1 LTLDRTASLRSSLRE
16 VVRIAAPYF
25 RSRERWSA
33 AGLFFCIILAQLAL
47 VGAAVAENYRRNA
60 FFQTLQDK
68 DWNGFLVQFGVFS
81 VIGVVFVLAT
91 VYQRYLTQWLT
102 IRWRRWLTTQYLSK
116 WLDGPVH
123 YAAGLAGPVD
133 NPDQR
138 IADDIR
144 QFIDGVISLTVGLIG
159 AIARVVSFVAV
170 LWTLSSLIP
179 LRMFGE
185 SYVIPGYLVW
195 AALIYAGLG
204 TLVTHL
210 IGRHLIAIDFERER
224 REANFRFALVR
235 VRENGEAIAMLR
247 GEVSERDDLRGRFSD
262 IAGNW
267 YRLMRWEQFV
277 SLFAESYRYYS
288 RYFPYFALAPLFFG
302 GPMQLGAFMQ
312 AGSAFNSVHQA
323 FSYFISSYVRIAE
336 LAATVQR
343 LSQFERAMAAAACG
357 REAVDSV
364 AEQALHVD
372 ELEVKDAAGRKIVS
386 LDHLTLARG
395 ETALL
400 TGRSGAGQTSVIR
413 GIAVRP
419 VERTMALPQ
428 RPYIPLGSLRRAVSY
443 PARVGQY
450 GDDHVRDVLAAVGL
464 GHLAA
469 SLDVEDAWDRKLS
482 EGEKQR
488 LSMARVLLAE
498 PDLILLDEATSGL
511 EGAAER
517 DLHHV
522 IRQRLPRSAIV
533 AASHDEELG
542 DIYDR
547 VIRLAGHTGAP
558 ATDQPQFQ
566 TGPIGVRVQQGPKL
580 PPL

>member
-1 LTLDRTASLRSSLRE
+1 MNRTASLTTSLRD

-25 RSRERWSA
+25 RSKERWSA
-33 AGLFFCIILAQLAL
+33 AALFICVILAQLAL
-47 VGAAVAENYRRNA
+47 VVAAVAENYWRNA

-68 DWNGFLVQFGVFS
+68 DWSGFLAQFGVFS
-81 VIGVVFVLAT
+81 VIGIVFVLAT
-91 VYQRYLTQWLT
+91 VYQRYLIQWLT
-102 IRWRRWLTTQYLSK
+102 IRWRRWLTAQYVDK

-123 YAAGLAGPVD
+123 YGVGLASGPVD

-159 AIARVVSFVAV
+159 AIARVLSFVAV
-170 LWTLSSLIP
+170 LWTLSNLVP
-179 LRMFGE
+179 LRIFGE

-235 VRENGEAIAMLR
+235 IRENSEAIAMMR
-247 GEVSERDDLRGRFSD
+247 GEASERDDLLGRFSG

-277 SLFAESYRYYS
+277 SLFAESYKYYS

-343 LSQFERAMAAAACG
+343 LSEFERAMTEAACG
-357 REAVDSV
+357 GEAVHSS
-364 AEQALHVD
+364 AGQALGVD
-372 ELEVKDAAGRKIVS
+372 DLEVKDAAGREIVS
-386 LDHLTLARG
+386 LHRLMLAPG

-400 TGRSGAGQTSVIR
+400 TGRSGAGKTSLIR
-413 GIAVRP
+413 GMAGIWPYVKGRVVRP

-450 GDDHVRDVLAAVGL
+450 GDERVRDALAAVGL

-469 SLDVEDAWDRKLS
+469 FLDIEDAWDRKLS

-488 LSMARVLLAE
+488 LSLARVLLAE
-498 PDLILLDEATSGL
+498 PDLILLDEAMSGL
-511 EGAAER
+511 ERPAER
-517 DLHHV
+517 DLHHL

-533 AASHDEELG
+533 AASHDEQLG
-542 DIYDR
+542 DVYGR
-547 VIRLAGHTGAP
+547 VIKVSGHT
-558 ATDQPQFQ
+558 
-566 TGPIGVRVQQGPKL
+566 
-580 PPL
+580 

>member
-1 LTLDRTASLRSSLRE
+1 LDRTASLKTSLRE

-25 RSRERWSA
+25 RSRERWNA
-33 AGLFFCIILAQLAL
+33 AGLFICIILAQLAL
-47 VGAAVAENYRRNA
+47 VGAAVAENYWRNA

-68 DWNGFLVQFGVFS
+68 DWSGFLVQFGVFS

-91 VYQRYLTQWLT
+91 VYQRYLIQWLT
-102 IRWRRWLTTQYLSK
+102 IRWRRWLTTRYLGK

-123 YAAGLAGPVD
+123 YAAGLASGPID

-159 AIARVVSFVAV
+159 AIARVVSFVAI
-170 LWTLSSLIP
+170 LWTLSNLIP
-179 LRMFGE
+179 LRIFGQ

-235 VRENGEAIAMLR
+235 IRENSEAIAMMR
-247 GEVSERDDLRGRFSD
+247 GEASERDDLLDRFSG

-267 YRLMRWEQFV
+267 YRLMRREQFV

-323 FSYFISSYVRIAE
+323 FSYFIGSYVRIAE

-343 LSQFERAMAAAACG
+343 LSQFERAMTEAACRG
-357 REAVDSV
+357 ETVHSV
-364 AEQALHVD
+364 AEQALRVD
-372 ELEVKDAAGRKIVS
+372 DLEVNDATGQKIVA
-386 LDHLTLARG
+386 LDRFMLAPG

-400 TGRSGAGQTSVIR
+400 TGRSGAGKTSLIR
-413 GIAVRP
+413 GIAGIWPYMKGSVVRP

-450 GDDHVRDVLAAVGL
+450 GDECVRDALAAVGL
-464 GHLAA
+464 GHLGAL
-469 SLDVEDAWDRKLS
+469 LDMEDAWDRKLS

-488 LSMARVLLAE
+488 LSLARVLLAE
-498 PDLILLDEATSGL
+498 PELILLDEATSAL
-511 EGAAER
+511 EGPAER
-517 DLHHV
+517 DLHHL

-533 AASHDEELG
+533 AASHDEQLG
-542 DIYDR
+542 DICDR
-547 VIRLAGHTGAP
+547 AIKLSGHT
-558 ATDQPQFQ
+558 
-566 TGPIGVRVQQGPKL
+566 
-580 PPL
+580 